1 MKHVQPGQDA
11 ASHKTHNEI
20 LVLVSFDKVYSDSL
34 RMEYGSTRC
43 SRLSCRRRRQRWRKK
58 MKKKKKET
66 RQGRVKQLETKQM
79 KKKKKDQE
87 DNKDKEESKK
97 KKLLVGDGNKSSC
110 VLAVLRL
117 IGKKVLEDQGILIL
131 ILPLANITVLSCF
144 PDQG

>member
-43 SRLSCRRRRQRWRKK
+43 SRLSCRRRRRRRRKK
-58 MKKKKKET
+58 MKREKKKET

-79 KKKKKDQE
+79 KKKKA
-87 DNKDKEESKK
+87 KK
-97 KKLLVGDGNKSSC
+97 TTKIKKKARKKLLVGDGNKSSC

-117 IGKKVLEDQGILIL
+117 VGKKVLEDQGILIL

>member
-34 RMEYGSTRC
+34 RMEHGSTRC
-43 SRLSCRRRRQRWRKK
+43 SRLSCRRRRQRRRKK
-58 MKKKKKET
+58 MKRKKKKET

-79 KKKKKDQE
+79 KKKKGQE

-97 KKLLVGDGNKSSC
+97 KNYLWEMATSP
-110 VLAVLRL
+110 AV
-117 IGKKVLEDQGILIL
+117 
-131 ILPLANITVLSCF
+131 C
-144 PDQG
+144 

>member
-43 SRLSCRRRRQRWRKK
+43 SRLSCRRRRQRRRKK
-58 MKKKKKET
+58 MKRKKKET

-79 KKKKKDQE
+79 KKKKRPRRQQ
-87 DNKDKEESKK
+87 
-97 KKLLVGDGNKSSC
+97 
-110 VLAVLRL
+110 R
-117 IGKKVLEDQGILIL
+117 
-131 ILPLANITVLSCF
+131 
-144 PDQG
+144 

>member
-11 ASHKTHNEI
+11 ASHKSHNEI

-43 SRLSCRRRRQRWRKK
+43 SRLSCRRRRQRRRKK
-58 MKKKKKET
+58 MK
-66 RQGRVKQLETKQM
+66 R
-79 KKKKKDQE
+79 KKKKKQD
-87 DNKDKEESKK
+87 KDELSSWRLSRWRKK
-97 KKLLVGDGNKSSC
+97 KAKKTTKIKKKARKKLLVGDGNKSSC

-117 IGKKVLEDQGILIL
+117 VGKKVLEDQGILIL

>member
-11 ASHKTHNEI
+11 ASHKSHNEI

-43 SRLSCRRRRQRWRKK
+43 SRLSCRRRRQRRRKK
-58 MKKKKKET
+58 MKRKKKET

-79 KKKKKDQE
+79 KKKKGQE

-97 KKLLVGDGNKSSC
+97 KNYLWEMATSP
-110 VLAVLRL
+110 AV
-117 IGKKVLEDQGILIL
+117 
-131 ILPLANITVLSCF
+131 C
-144 PDQG
+144 

>member
-11 ASHKTHNEI
+11 ASHKSHNEI

-43 SRLSCRRRRQRWRKK
+43 SRLSCRRRRQRRRKK
-58 MKKKKKET
+58 MKRKKKKET

-79 KKKKKDQE
+79 KKKKGQE

-97 KKLLVGDGNKSSC
+97 KTTCGRWQQVQLCVSC
-110 VLAVLRL
+110 TQTRW
-117 IGKKVLEDQGILIL
+117 
-131 ILPLANITVLSCF
+131 
-144 PDQG
+144 

>member
-11 ASHKTHNEI
+11 ASHKSHNEI

-43 SRLSCRRRRQRWRKK
+43 SRLSCRRRRRRRRKK
-58 MKKKKKET
+58 MKREKKKET

-79 KKKKKDQE
+79 KKKKA
-87 DNKDKEESKK
+87 KK
-97 KKLLVGDGNKSSC
+97 TTKIKKKARKKLLVGDGNKSSC

-117 IGKKVLEDQGILIL
+117 VGKKVLEDQGILIL

>member
-43 SRLSCRRRRQRWRKK
+43 SRLSCRRRRQRRRKK
-58 MKKKKKET
+58 MKKKKET
-66 RQGRVKQLETKQM
+66 RQGWVKQLETKQM
-79 KKKKKDQE
+79 KKKDQE

-97 KKLLVGDGNKSSC
+97 KNYLWEMATSP
-110 VLAVLRL
+110 AV
-117 IGKKVLEDQGILIL
+117 
-131 ILPLANITVLSCF
+131 C
-144 PDQG
+144 

>member
-1 MKHVQPGQDA
+1 
-11 ASHKTHNEI
+11 
-20 LVLVSFDKVYSDSL
+20 
-34 RMEYGSTRC
+34 
-43 SRLSCRRRRQRWRKK
+43 
-58 MKKKKKET
+58 MKKKEKET
-66 RQGRVKQLETKQM
+66 RVKQLETKQM

-87 DNKDKEESKK
+87 EDKNKEESKK

>member
-43 SRLSCRRRRQRWRKK
+43 SRLSCRRRRQRRRKK
-58 MKKKKKET
+58 MKKRRRKKET
-66 RQGRVKQLETKQM
+66 RQGRVKKLETKQM
-79 KKKKKDQE
+79 KKKRPRRQQRKK
-87 DNKDKEESKK
+87 KAR

-117 IGKKVLEDQGILIL
+117 SGKKVLEDQGILIL
-131 ILPLANITVLSCF
+131 ILLLANITVLSCF

>member
-11 ASHKTHNEI
+11 ASHKSHNEI

-43 SRLSCRRRRQRWRKK
+43 SRLSCRRRRQRRRKK
-58 MKKKKKET
+58 MKRKKKET

-79 KKKKKDQE
+79 KKKKA
-87 DNKDKEESKK
+87 KK
-97 KKLLVGDGNKSSC
+97 TTKIKKKARKKLLVGDGNKSSC

-117 IGKKVLEDQGILIL
+117 VGKKVLEDQGILIL